1 MCDPRYLDASH
12 LVIDSVEDPV
22 VAAPERPDAGEFANQ
37 WLPRAWV
44 AAKTVQRCEDGSLLG
59 SLQPPQVLGRAVGD
73 HDLVRQ
79 THSGFGFLL
88 ELLEI
93 LGPPLR

>member
-1 MCDPRYLDASH
+1 
-12 LVIDSVEDPV
+12 
-22 VAAPERPDAGEFANQ
+22 
-37 WLPRAWV
+37 
-44 AAKTVQRCEDGSLLG
+44 LLG